1 MADYWYDCWYH
12 VKTCG
17 IVRLKN
23 SRIINFDYEPTH
35 YFELQKIFTQLP
47 FSKDSH
53 LIDYG
58 CGKGRVLL
66 MAALY
71 GCPRVTGIDLN
82 SDLCRIAESNIARLR
97 THKGINTDIQV
108 MEQDAI
114 QYKIDP
120 SINCFFFFN
129 PFHLKVFIY
138 VLKNIQNSVLQ
149 SPRDIRL
156 IFLKPQKSTIW
167 QVEKMRFFTLQTIM
181 ENPRCLVYTYS
192 PDAAVSA
199 SDNMKENAE
208 ETISLCG
215 EGGKR

>member
-1 MADYWYDCWYH
+1 MVDYWYDRQYH

-17 IVRLKN
+17 VVRFKN
-23 SRIINFDYEPTH
+23 SRIINFDYEPAP
-35 YFELQKIFTQLP
+35 YFDLQKIFTE
-47 FSKDSH
+47 FSFLKDSH

-82 SDLCRIAESNIARLR
+82 SDLCRIAESNVASLR
-97 THKGINTDIQV
+97 THKGMNTDIRV

-120 SINCFFFFN
+120 SINYFFFFN

-149 SPRDIRL
+149 SPRNIWL
-156 IFLKPQKSTIW
+156 IFLKPQRSTIW

-181 ENPRCLVYTYS
+181 EKPRCLVYSYS
-192 PDAAVSA
+192 P
-199 SDNMKENAE
+199 NATQE
-208 ETISLCG
+208 
-215 EGGKR
+215 

>member
-120 SINCFFFFN
+120 SYSAHIFETPEIDDMASGKNALFYLADN
-129 PFHLKVFIY
+129 NGESALLGLHLFA
-138 VLKNIQNSVLQ
+138 
-149 SPRDIRL
+149 
-156 IFLKPQKSTIW
+156 
-167 QVEKMRFFTLQTIM
+167 
-181 ENPRCLVYTYS
+181 RCS
-192 PDAAVSA
+192 
-199 SDNMKENAE
+199 
-208 ETISLCG
+208 CQCQ
-215 EGGKR
+215 R

>member
-1 MADYWYDCWYH
+1 MVDYWYGRQYH

-17 IVRLKN
+17 VVRFKN
-23 SRIINFDYEPTH
+23 SRIINFDYEPAP
-35 YFELQKIFTQLP
+35 YFDLQKIFTE
-47 FSKDSH
+47 FSFLKDSH

-82 SDLCRIAESNIARLR
+82 SDLCRIAESNVASLR
-97 THKGINTDIQV
+97 THKGMNTDIRV

-120 SINCFFFFN
+120 SINYFFFFN

-149 SPRDIRL
+149 SPRNIWL
-156 IFLKPQKSTIW
+156 IFLKPQRSTIW

-181 ENPRCLVYTYS
+181 EKPRCLVYSYS
-192 PDAAVSA
+192 P
-199 SDNMKENAE
+199 NATQE
-208 ETISLCG
+208 
-215 EGGKR
+215 

>member
-156 IFLKPQKSTIW
+156 IFLKPHKSTI
-167 QVEKMRFFTLQTIM
+167 
-181 ENPRCLVYTYS
+181 
-192 PDAAVSA
+192 
-199 SDNMKENAE
+199 
-208 ETISLCG
+208 
-215 EGGKR
+215 